1 MNSTPTI
8 FPTPRR
14 SISRTIYLVGVVF
27 CSVVMVWL
35 ILGDRIWSALSTK
48 IPIVSA
54 YRWAGDVLFA
64 LGLGIG
70 IVIVLRHLWIRLDDT
85 RQELKESLEEHQSV
99 IETAMEAIWVT
110 NSRGQIT
117 YTNRV
122 MRDLLGYP
130 VENMFFHNFTDF
142 LMTPF
147 PAAIEAGEETK
158 TRRKFDLCFVH
169 RDGSP
174 VWVIAA
180 LKPLHNARGEFRGMM
195 GMAVDISDRRN
206 VEEALQQS
214 EARFRLLL
222 QSQGEGTILF
232 NLKGRFEFVNPAA
245 ERLFGVEPDTLTRYS
260 ITDFTSPENADELLQ
275 EVNRMPFQRS
285 ATLEWEIKPLKGSRR
300 VLLVTIT
307 PWLEA
312 HHELAGGLAV
322 CRDITSRKQRE
333 NQLHYDSTHDALTG
347 LFNRRFFEDEL
358 LSAGNQADSYPISLV
373 VLDVDGL
380 KKVNDALGH
389 SAGDELLRRSANI
402 LKSTFRAR
410 DVIAR
415 IGGDEFAV
423 LLVETDSK
431 ITAAILQR
439 LQSRIDEAN
448 QDQEDFLVSL
458 SFGAAS
464 AEQNEEI
471 ASIFQLADQ
480 QMYEMKQARRAA
492 AQNAPVP

>member
-1 MNSTPTI
+1 MNVKPAI
-8 FPTPRR
+8 FPIPRR

-27 CSVVMVWL
+27 CSVVMAWL
-35 ILGDRIWSALSTK
+35 ILGDRIWAALSTK
-48 IPIVSA
+48 ISILAA
-54 YRWAGDVLFA
+54 YRWAADVLFA
-64 LGLGIG
+64 LGLGFG
-70 IVIVLRHLWIRLDDT
+70 IIFVLRHLWIRLDDT

-122 MRDLLGYP
+122 MRDLLGYAP
-130 VENMFFHNFTDF
+130 DKMFFHNFTDF

-147 PAAIEAGEETK
+147 PAAIEAGEETN
-158 TRRKFDLCFVH
+158 TRRKFDLCFIH
-169 RDGSP
+169 RDGTP

-232 NLKGRFEFVNPAA
+232 NLKGHFEFVNPAA
-245 ERLFGVEPDTLTRYS
+245 ERLFGVEPDTLPHYLL
-260 ITDFTSPENADELLQ
+260 TDFTTPEKAEELLQ
-275 EVNRMPFQRS
+275 EVQRLPFQRS
-285 ATLEWEIKPLKGSRR
+285 VTLEWEIKPMKGNRR
-300 VLLVTIT
+300 WLLVTIS

-322 CRDITSRKQRE
+322 CRDITSRKRKE

-347 LFNRRFFEDEL
+347 LFNRRFFEDQL
-358 LSAGNQADSYPISLV
+358 LTTGNEADSYPISLV

-380 KKVNDALGH
+380 KKINDTLGH
-389 SAGDELLRRSANI
+389 SAGDELLRRAANI

-410 DVIAR
+410 DVVAR

-423 LLVETDSK
+423 LLAATDSK

-439 LQSRIDEAN
+439 LQNRIDEAN
-448 QDQEDFLVSL
+448 QDQEDFQVSL
-458 SFGAAS
+458 SYGAAT
-464 AEQNEEI
+464 AEQSEEI
-471 ASIFQLADQ
+471 SSIFQLADQ
-480 QMYEMKQARRAA
+480 QMYEVKLARRAA
-492 AQNAPVP
+492 AQNTPVP